1 MSRLWQSCVTGLCW
15 PCKYGE
21 SQREKKLLQSSG
33 ISHQETQT
41 KVCQALQAVRA
52 CETLAPFLGLSP
64 KCQQEKI
71 YPCIALNNLC
81 ARKYTYSMI
90 VHPCKYFHSHSTVNW
105 NMLYKLYSLYNK
117 FCKICRTC

>member
-1 MSRLWQSCVTGLCW
+1 MCVYYGGRMMGSPTFYPHDLYLHTLYTCVVRARSRALTTRL
-15 PCKYGE
+15 
-21 SQREKKLLQSSG
+21 
-33 ISHQETQT
+33 HQETWT
-41 KVCQALQAVRA
+41 KVRQALQAVRA
-52 CETLAPFLGLSP
+52 CKALAPFSGLSP

-105 NMLYKLYSLYNK
+105 NMLYKLY
-117 FCKICRTC
+117 